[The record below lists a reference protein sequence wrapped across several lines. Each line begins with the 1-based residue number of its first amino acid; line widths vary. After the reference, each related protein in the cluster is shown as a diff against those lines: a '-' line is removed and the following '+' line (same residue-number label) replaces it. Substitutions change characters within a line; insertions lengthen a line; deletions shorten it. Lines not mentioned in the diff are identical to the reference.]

1 MAQKRSTAVG
11 RVLRERVCDY
21 REFGAQFFKR
31 GGGRMLNAE
40 CRAHRGGN
48 AYGRRAA
55 DDHVLDGARDVA
67 VVGVGVVDDFA
78 RQAQLVENDDALRL
92 PFDRF
97 DVMQGMMLRSRA
109 RWCAI

>member
-11 RVLRERVCDY
+11 RVLASVSHDY

-48 AYGRRAA
+48 ANGRRAA

-67 VVGVGVVDDFA
+67 VVGVRVVNDFA
-78 RQAQLVENDDALRL
+78 R
-92 PFDRF
+92 
-97 DVMQGMMLRSRA
+97 
-109 RWCAI
+109 